1 MKNAFDLE
9 ITIQLNA
16 FIGAHNTIGGDT
28 LTFVSEPLT
37 SLN

>member
-16 FIGAHNTIGGDT
+16 FIGAHNTIGSDI
-28 LTFVSEPLT
+28 LTFVSDPFT